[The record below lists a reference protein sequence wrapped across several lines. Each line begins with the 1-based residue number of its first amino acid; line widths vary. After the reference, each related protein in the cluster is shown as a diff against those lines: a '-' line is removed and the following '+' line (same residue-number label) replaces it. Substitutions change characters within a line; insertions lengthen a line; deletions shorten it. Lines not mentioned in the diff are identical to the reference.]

1 MDIFSKSG
9 LEKLTESVFGK
20 RGSSGMAFSY
30 GSIIAS
36 LFFSYLCGGKC
47 LEDIN
52 TLVEDFRRKPNT
64 MLLCAD
70 TVGRGLKELS
80 EEDIVYKSVASGRSY
95 RFNAAERL
103 NTLLLRM
110 IRRTGLRKPSSHAG
124 MDFDHLFIPAH
135 KFDAK

>member
-1 MDIFSKSG
+1 MR
-9 LEKLTESVFGK
+9 LENIIASVLDK
-20 RGSSGMAFSY
+20 CGSSGKTFSY
-30 GSIIAS
+30 DSIFAS